1 MTKKS
6 LIIFIFTFILIC
18 ISFIAFRITKYRL
31 NTYYNEKI
39 IVEINDIQ
47 IEPTQN
53 YDMYFSEFH
62 QSDEL
67 DELKKKIDKSPDEYM
82 FISLYYI
89 INNLSEDKDIQEM
102 KFYIKPDKNMRN
114 MIKTFNPS
122 DSIYCITSD
131 AMSQAGMRQ
140 YIVIK
145 KNGKSENE
153 ILNMIYEQKV
163 QMVYSVARADVFN
176 DWLSVDNC
184 KYNFKVKDAVENYN
198 KLGME

>member
-82 FISLYYI
+82 F
-89 INNLSEDKDIQEM
+89 N
-102 KFYIKPDKNMRN
+102 
-114 MIKTFNPS
+114 
-122 DSIYCITSD
+122 
-131 AMSQAGMRQ
+131 
-140 YIVIK
+140 IVV
-145 KNGKSENE
+145 
-153 ILNMIYEQKV
+153 LH
-163 QMVYSVARADVFN
+163 
-176 DWLSVDNC
+176 
-184 KYNFKVKDAVENYN
+184 N
-198 KLGME
+198 KQPI